1 MSSDLPSVDPLLDDY
16 TRLPRTGP
24 IKSALG
30 KALISLVEPT
40 PGHDHEYNRWYEDDH
55 AIISAY
61 ACPWIFAGKRWVAT
75 RDLRAMRTPAQSA
88 VADPLDQGCYLATYW
103 IIDGRYDEFLAWG
116 RSLVAERL
124 LPEGRMKPPRKHVF
138 TNDHDYLGPVYRDLT
153 GPRDI
158 HALSYNFS
166 GLGLQVIDADPVT
179 GRDALARWLIDD
191 HIPEVL
197 QREDCF
203 AMMALVFAA
212 TPPLRPKDGVDW
224 YDRRLTILWFIQASP
239 EYVWDDIFANQ
250 AETIAASGLGRVELC
265 APFVPV
271 VPGTDVYVDEL
282 R

>member
-1 MSSDLPSVDPLLDDY
+1 MIDEKATLEDY
-16 TRLPRTGP
+16 ARLPRIGP
-24 IKSALG
+24 IASALG
-30 KALISLVEPT
+30 KALISLIEPT
-40 PGHDHEYNRWYEDDH
+40 LGHEREYNRWYEDDH

-75 RDLRAMRTPAQSA
+75 RVLRDMRTPAKSA
-88 VADPLDQGCYLATYW
+88 VAEPVDQGCYLATYW

-138 TNDHDYLGPVYRDLT
+138 TNDHDYLGAVYRDAA

-166 GLGLQVIDADPVT
+166 CLGLQIIDADPAT
-179 GRDALARWLIDD
+179 GRDALARWLIND
-191 HIPEVL
+191 HIPSVL
-197 QREDCF
+197 KADGCL
-203 AMMALVFAA
+203 AMMALLFAA
-212 TPPLRPKDGVDW
+212 TPPLKPRESVDW
-224 YDRRLTILWFIQASP
+224 YDRRLTVLWFIEASP
-239 EYVWDDIFANQ
+239 EYVWDGLFATQ
-250 AETIAASGLGRVELC
+250 ADSIATSGLGRVELC